1 MYKKFMI
8 FILISLVV
16 IMVNISSGT
25 ETVQRIIAAF
35 NHEIRIELNGE
46 TFKAIDD
53 DGTVL
58 KPIIYDG
65 RTYLPLKALAEALNA
80 DVDWNPDNKTITIQ
94 QVDPNLGIPYKD
106 DDNPGDNTSPTV
118 SNPAPKVYA
127 KVVEGKIKIYWDKI
141 SSSSF
146 QGYKVVASLSNAQ
159 PIYPN
164 DGYAAYITDAS
175 TTYFYMD
182 ANTSYNGGDIG
193 GKFVSG
199 KKYYFSVTALYSN
212 AKVRG
217 NTIELIMP

>member
-1 MYKKFMI
+1 MYKKIMV
-8 FILISLVV
+8 FILISLVF

-35 NHEIRIELNGE
+35 NNEIRIELNGE

-53 DGTVL
+53 DGSVL

-65 RTYLPLKALAEALNA
+65 RTYLPLKALAEALSA
-80 DVDWNPDNKTITIQ
+80 DVDWNPDTKTITIQ

-106 DDNPGDNTSPTV
+106 DSDPTDGSSTPATNPT
-118 SNPAPKVYA
+118 PKVYG

-141 SSSSF
+141 TSSSF
-146 QGYKVVASLSNAQ
+146 QGYKVVASLSNSQ
-159 PIYPN
+159 PVYPA
-164 DGYAAYITDAS
+164 DGYAAYITDAN

-199 KKYYFSVTALYSN
+199 KKYHFSVTALYSN
-212 AKVRG
+212 TKVGG